1 MTTKKEKRPHL
12 GRGLESLIGS
22 TAQPLRPHA
31 GQEAEQSKFPP
42 DSRLKQS
49 IREVA
54 VGSIE
59 PNPYQPRTKW
69 DQEQL
74 EELANSIRE
83 NGIIQPIL
91 LRETGHGYQ
100 VIAGERRLRA
110 AEIIGL
116 EKVPAIVRQA
126 DDSEMMELALIE
138 NIHRSDLNPLER
150 AQAYQHYI
158 ETFGL
163 NQTDAAKRLGEDRS
177 VLANHLRLL
186 GLHRDIKRMISDK
199 ILSMGHARALLGLE
213 NDQQRLKVSR
223 IIEKNGLSVR
233 ETENMVRNIVKGVPK
248 MEKPEKPA
256 HIMDIENRLKEC
268 LGTKV
273 TVDARKNG
281 QRGKIIIEFYSL
293 DDFDRLSEKI
303 GLETSE
309 G

>member
-22 TAQPLRPHA
+22 TAQPLRPQ
-31 GQEAEQSKFPP
+31 GQQDSEQGKFPP

-49 IREVA
+49 IREVP

-91 LRETGHGYQ
+91 LRETEHGYQ

-126 DDSEMMELALIE
+126 EDSEMMELALIE
-138 NIHRSDLNPLER
+138 NIHRSDLSPLER

-158 ETFGL
+158 ETFEL

-213 NDQQRLKVSR
+213 NDQQRLKVAR
-223 IIEKNGLSVR
+223 IIEKKGLSVR

-248 MEKPEKPA
+248 KEKPDKPA

-273 TVDARKNG
+273 TVDAKKNG

-303 GLETSE
+303 GLEGSE